1 DSDGPAQRQ
10 LHHLSS
16 VYVIHFASDKFLK
29 LSRLGVRYSEDE
41 NRNPVDMTV
50 YKYIYVYKKD
60 KADKKML
67 KKMAVYDSELEAKR
81 DMINMMRRYFGR
93 SVDVN
98 KYLDPKD
105 RVEES
110 IIDFDK
116 LEQDICNGRIH

>member
-1 DSDGPAQRQ
+1 
-10 LHHLSS
+10 
-16 VYVIHFASDKFLK
+16 
-29 LSRLGVRYSEDE
+29 
-41 NRNPVDMTV
+41 MTV